1 MRSIPYA
8 MLREALVGCE
18 LGSGCVYRDVSMIGG
33 LRDEH
38 PRGQP
43 DFAASF
49 RLRSQVYDR
58 ARAAT
63 MTGIKSMPEA
73 IDFDF

>member
-1 MRSIPYA
+1 
-8 MLREALVGCE
+8 
-18 LGSGCVYRDVSMIGG
+18 MIGG

>member
-1 MRSIPYA
+1 MDASWA
-8 MLREALVGCE
+8 QV
-18 LGSGCVYRDVSMIGG
+18 RDVSMFGG

-38 PRGQP
+38 PRGQM
-43 DFAASF
+43 DLAASF
-49 RLRSQVYDR
+49 RLRSQVYVR

-63 MTGIKSMPEA
+63 MMDIEAIPWA